1 MIGLNGLVGFFI
13 FFLLLFCNEIYV
25 LNCNDE
31 ILYCIAAIPYVKNPQ
46 LDPEF
51 RIFFSKEWYQALH
64 LSVRNFF
71 SEIFN
76 ATHILHNFILR
87 KTNFHVQVCVF
98 FFFFAFEL

>member
-1 MIGLNGLVGFFI
+1 
-13 FFLLLFCNEIYV
+13 V

-76 ATHILHNFILR
+76 ATHILHNLFVNGKKKKTILGNMTDFTVFIC
-87 KTNFHVQVCVF
+87 Q
-98 FFFFAFEL
+98 